1 LEKFII
7 NPLLNRDTLP
17 SFSKIK
23 HDHITSAVDTIITE
37 NKQAINQ
44 IELNSADPSWENF
57 VVPLEIIDEKLSRVW
72 SQIGHLN
79 SVVNSEELRKEYN
92 KNLGKISL
100 YYSELAQNLKIFT
113 GFKNLTLKKNY
124 SKLSV
129 IQKKIVN
136 DELVGF
142 KLGGIDLSTK
152 KQNTFKE
159 IKSTLSKLSAK
170 FEENLLDSVNAFNLH
185 ITSKDILSGLPTNI
199 LKSAQLKANENKKKG
214 WLFTLDFPTYIPLM
228 QYADNRQLRQD
239 MYYAYATKASE
250 LSNKKLDNTSHINE
264 ILKLKLQLANILG
277 FEDYASMS
285 LTTKMAKSSDQIIQ
299 FLNNLA
305 KKAKPFATKDMHDLE
320 EIGARYNI
328 NKIEAWD
335 IAYLSEKIKI
345 EKFNFSDLDIKNYF
359 PKPKVLNGLFNLVR
373 RLYGITITR
382 AKTDVWH
389 KDVEFYEIHNQRHKL
404 IGQFYLDLYARKNKR
419 GGAWMDEAISKFNF
433 NGFESIPAAYLTCNF
448 SSPSRGRPAYFTHD
462 EVITLFHEFGHGL
475 HHLLTDI
482 THYSVAGIKSVEWD
496 AVELPSQFMEN
507 FCWEWSVIKDM
518 TEHIDTK
525 KTMPKILFNKMI
537 EAKNFQSGLQ
547 TLRQVEFALFDI
559 TLHSSYKPAS
569 GKFLAHLEKIRA
581 SIAIVKPPNW
591 NRFPHSFSHIFAGGY
606 AAGYYSYKW
615 AEVLSADAYSLFEET
630 GIFSKKIGNKFKNEI
645 LGRGGSRPAIK
656 SFEAFRGRK
665 PKIDALLKHSGLT
678 SR

>member
-1 LEKFII
+1 MEKFII

-142 KLGGIDLSTK
+142 KLGGIDLSTN

-277 FEDYASMS
+277 FDDYASMS

-305 KKAKPFATKDMHDLE
+305 RKAKPFATKDMHDLE

-335 IAYLSEKIKI
+335 IAYLS
-345 EKFNFSDLDIKNYF
+345 
-359 PKPKVLNGLFNLVR
+359 
-373 RLYGITITR
+373 
-382 AKTDVWH
+382 
-389 KDVEFYEIHNQRHKL
+389 
-404 IGQFYLDLYARKNKR
+404 
-419 GGAWMDEAISKFNF
+419 
-433 NGFESIPAAYLTCNF
+433 
-448 SSPSRGRPAYFTHD
+448 
-462 EVITLFHEFGHGL
+462 
-475 HHLLTDI
+475 
-482 THYSVAGIKSVEWD
+482 
-496 AVELPSQFMEN
+496 
-507 FCWEWSVIKDM
+507 
-518 TEHIDTK
+518 
-525 KTMPKILFNKMI
+525 
-537 EAKNFQSGLQ
+537 
-547 TLRQVEFALFDI
+547 
-559 TLHSSYKPAS
+559 
-569 GKFLAHLEKIRA
+569 
-581 SIAIVKPPNW
+581 
-591 NRFPHSFSHIFAGGY
+591 
-606 AAGYYSYKW
+606 
-615 AEVLSADAYSLFEET
+615 
-630 GIFSKKIGNKFKNEI
+630 
-645 LGRGGSRPAIK
+645 
-656 SFEAFRGRK
+656 
-665 PKIDALLKHSGLT
+665 
-678 SR
+678 

>member
-1 LEKFII
+1 MEKFII

-142 KLGGIDLSTK
+142 KLGGIDLSTN

-277 FEDYASMS
+277 FDDYASMS

-305 KKAKPFATKDMHDLE
+305 RKAKPFATKDMHDLE

-537 EAKNFQSGLQ
+537 DAKNFQSGLQ

-630 GIFSKKIGNKFKNEI
+630 GIFSKKIGNKFKKEI

>member
-1 LEKFII
+1 MEKFII

-185 ITSKDILSGLPTNI
+185 ITSRDILSGLPTNI

-264 ILKLKLQLANILG
+264 ILQLKLQLANILG

-305 KKAKPFATKDMHDLE
+305 RKAKPFATKDMHDLE

-373 RLYGITITR
+373 RLYGITITP

-518 TEHIDTK
+518 TEHVDTK

>member
-1 LEKFII
+1 MEKFII

-264 ILKLKLQLANILG
+264 ILQLKLQLANILG

-305 KKAKPFATKDMHDLE
+305 RKAKPFATKDMHDLE

-518 TEHIDTK
+518 TEHVDTK

>member
-1 LEKFII
+1 MEKFII

-305 KKAKPFATKDMHDLE
+305 RKAKPFATKDMHDLE
-320 EIGARYNI
+320 EMGARYNI

>member
-7 NPLLNRDTLP
+7 NPLLNRNTLP

-305 KKAKPFATKDMHDLE
+305 REAKPFATKDMHDLE

-525 KTMPKILFNKMI
+525 KTMPKFLFNKMI

>member
-305 KKAKPFATKDMHDLE
+305 RKAKPFATKDMHDLE

-518 TEHIDTK
+518 TEHVDTK

>member
-185 ITSKDILSGLPTNI
+185 ITSKNILSGLPTNI

-305 KKAKPFATKDMHDLE
+305 RKAKPFATKDMHDLE

>member
-1 LEKFII
+1 MEKFII

-277 FEDYASMS
+277 FDDYASMS

-305 KKAKPFATKDMHDLE
+305 RKAKPFATKDMHDLE

-537 EAKNFQSGLQ
+537 DAKNFQSGLQ

>member
-142 KLGGIDLSTK
+142 KLGGIDLSTN

-277 FEDYASMS
+277 FDDYASMS

-305 KKAKPFATKDMHDLE
+305 RKAKPFATKDMHDLE

-518 TEHIDTK
+518 TEHVDTK

>member
-1 LEKFII
+1 MEKFII

-199 LKSAQLKANENKKKG
+199 LKSAQLKANESKKKG

-305 KKAKPFATKDMHDLE
+305 RKAKPFATKDMHDLE

-419 GGAWMDEAISKFNF
+419 GGAWMDVAISKFNF

>member
-1 LEKFII
+1 MEKFII

-23 HDHITSAVDTIITE
+23 HGHITSAVDTIITE

-305 KKAKPFATKDMHDLE
+305 RKAKPFATKDMHDLE

>member
-305 KKAKPFATKDMHDLE
+305 RKAKPFATKDMHDLE

-518 TEHIDTK
+518 TEHVDTK

-656 SFEAFRGRK
+656 SFKAFRGRK

>member
-1 LEKFII
+1 MEKFII

-142 KLGGIDLSTK
+142 KLGGVDLSTK

-305 KKAKPFATKDMHDLE
+305 RKAKPFATKDMHDLE

-518 TEHIDTK
+518 TEHVDTK

>member
-1 LEKFII
+1 MEKFII

-305 KKAKPFATKDMHDLE
+305 RKAKPFATKDMHDLE

-419 GGAWMDEAISKFNF
+419 GGAWMDKAISKFNF

>member
-1 LEKFII
+1 M
-7 NPLLNRDTLP
+7 
-17 SFSKIK
+17 
-23 HDHITSAVDTIITE
+23 
-37 NKQAINQ
+37 
-44 IELNSADPSWENF
+44 
-57 VVPLEIIDEKLSRVW
+57 
-72 SQIGHLN
+72 
-79 SVVNSEELRKEYN
+79 
-92 KNLGKISL
+92 
-100 YYSELAQNLKIFT
+100 AQNLKIFT

-277 FEDYASMS
+277 FDDYASMS

-305 KKAKPFATKDMHDLE
+305 RKAKPFATKDMHDLE

>member
-1 LEKFII
+1 M
-7 NPLLNRDTLP
+7 
-17 SFSKIK
+17 
-23 HDHITSAVDTIITE
+23 
-37 NKQAINQ
+37 
-44 IELNSADPSWENF
+44 
-57 VVPLEIIDEKLSRVW
+57 
-72 SQIGHLN
+72 
-79 SVVNSEELRKEYN
+79 
-92 KNLGKISL
+92 
-100 YYSELAQNLKIFT
+100 
-113 GFKNLTLKKNY
+113 
-124 SKLSV
+124 
-129 IQKKIVN
+129 
-136 DELVGF
+136 
-142 KLGGIDLSTK
+142 GGIDLSTK

-277 FEDYASMS
+277 FDDYASMS

-305 KKAKPFATKDMHDLE
+305 RKAKPFATKDMHDLE

>member
-1 LEKFII
+1 MFFLWYT
-7 NPLLNRDTLP
+7 R
-17 SFSKIK
+17 SS
-23 HDHITSAVDTIITE
+23 S
-37 NKQAINQ
+37 
-44 IELNSADPSWENF
+44 
-57 VVPLEIIDEKLSRVW
+57 
-72 SQIGHLN
+72 
-79 SVVNSEELRKEYN
+79 
-92 KNLGKISL
+92 
-100 YYSELAQNLKIFT
+100 AQNLKIFT

-142 KLGGIDLSTK
+142 RLGGIDLSTK

-305 KKAKPFATKDMHDLE
+305 RKAKPFATKDMHDLE

-518 TEHIDTK
+518 TEHVDTK

>member
-142 KLGGIDLSTK
+142 KLGGIDLSTN

-277 FEDYASMS
+277 FDDYASMS

-305 KKAKPFATKDMHDLE
+305 RKAKPFATKDMHDLE

>member
-1 LEKFII
+1 MEKFII

-185 ITSKDILSGLPTNI
+185 ITSKNILSGLPTNI

>member
-1 LEKFII
+1 MENFII

-23 HDHITSAVDTIITE
+23 HDHVTSAVDTIITE

-44 IELNSADPSWENF
+44 IELNSANPSWENF
-57 VVPLEIIDEKLSRVW
+57 VIPLEIIDEKLSRVW

-79 SVVNSEELRKEYN
+79 SVVNSEELRREYN
-92 KNLGKISL
+92 KNLGKISH
-100 YYSELAQNLKIFT
+100 YYSELAQNSKIFT

-159 IKSTLSKLSAK
+159 IKSSLSKLSAK

-199 LKSAQLKANENKKKG
+199 LKTAQLTANENKKKG
-214 WLFTLDFPTYIPLM
+214 WVFTLDFPTYIPLM

-299 FLNNLA
+299 FLNSLA
-305 KKAKPFATKDMHDLE
+305 RKAKPFATEDMHDLE

-335 IAYLSEKIKI
+335 IAYLSEKIKM
-345 EKFNFSDLDIKNYF
+345 EKFNFSDLDVKNYF

-382 AKTDVWH
+382 VKTDVWH
-389 KDVEFYEIHNQRHKL
+389 KDVEFYQIHNHRHKL

-419 GGAWMDEAISKFNF
+419 GGAWMDEAVSKFNF
-433 NGFESIPAAYLTCNF
+433 NGLESIPAAYLTCNF

-518 TEHIDTK
+518 TEHSDTK

-581 SIAIVKPPNW
+581 SVAVAKPPNW

>member
-1 LEKFII
+1 MEKFII

-142 KLGGIDLSTK
+142 KLGGIDLSTN

-277 FEDYASMS
+277 FDDYASMS

-305 KKAKPFATKDMHDLE
+305 RKAKPFATKDMHDLE

-537 EAKNFQSGLQ
+537 DAKNFQSGLQ

>member
-1 LEKFII
+1 MEKFII

-44 IELNSADPSWENF
+44 IELNSEDPSWENF
-57 VVPLEIIDEKLSRVW
+57 VVPLEIIDERLSRVW

-79 SVVNSEELRKEYN
+79 SVINSEELRKEYN

-113 GFKNLTLKKNY
+113 GFKNLRLKKNY
-124 SKLSV
+124 SKLNV

-170 FEENLLDSVNAFNLH
+170 FEENLLDSVNTFNLH

-305 KKAKPFATKDMHDLE
+305 RKAKPFATKDMHDLE
-320 EIGARYNI
+320 EIAARYNI

-345 EKFNFSDLDIKNYF
+345 EKFSFSDLDVKNYF

-373 RLYGITITR
+373 RLYGITITQ

-389 KDVEFYEIHNQRHKL
+389 KDVEFYEIHNHRHKL
-404 IGQFYLDLYARKNKR
+404 IGRFYLDLYARKNKR

-518 TEHIDTK
+518 TEHTDTK

-559 TLHSSYKPAS
+559 TLHSSYKPSS

-630 GIFSKKIGNKFKNEI
+630 GIFSKKIGSKFKNEI

-678 SR
+678 SQ

>member
-1 LEKFII
+1 MEKFII

-199 LKSAQLKANENKKKG
+199 LKSAQLTANENKKKG

-305 KKAKPFATKDMHDLE
+305 RKAKPFATKDMHDLE

>member
-1 LEKFII
+1 MEKFII

-305 KKAKPFATKDMHDLE
+305 RKAKPFATKDMHDLE

-518 TEHIDTK
+518 TEHVDTK

>member
-1 LEKFII
+1 M
-7 NPLLNRDTLP
+7 
-17 SFSKIK
+17 
-23 HDHITSAVDTIITE
+23 
-37 NKQAINQ
+37 
-44 IELNSADPSWENF
+44 
-57 VVPLEIIDEKLSRVW
+57 
-72 SQIGHLN
+72 
-79 SVVNSEELRKEYN
+79 
-92 KNLGKISL
+92 
-100 YYSELAQNLKIFT
+100 AQNLKIFT

-277 FEDYASMS
+277 FDDYASMS

-305 KKAKPFATKDMHDLE
+305 RKAKPFATKDMHDLE

-518 TEHIDTK
+518 TEHVDTK

>member
-305 KKAKPFATKDMHDLE
+305 RKAKPFATKDMHDLE

-482 THYSVAGIKSVEWD
+482 PHYSVAGIKSVEWD

>member
-1 LEKFII
+1 MEKFII

-185 ITSKDILSGLPTNI
+185 ITSRDILSGLPTNI

-305 KKAKPFATKDMHDLE
+305 RKAKPFATKDMHDLE

>member
-1 LEKFII
+1 MEKFII

-142 KLGGIDLSTK
+142 KLGGIDLSTN

-228 QYADNRQLRQD
+228 QYADNLQLRQD

-277 FEDYASMS
+277 FDDYASMS

-305 KKAKPFATKDMHDLE
+305 RKAKPFATKDMHDLE

-518 TEHIDTK
+518 TEHVDTK

>member
-277 FEDYASMS
+277 FDDYASMS

-305 KKAKPFATKDMHDLE
+305 RKAKPFATKDMHDLE

>member
-1 LEKFII
+1 MEKFII

-185 ITSKDILSGLPTNI
+185 ITSKNILSGLPTNI

-305 KKAKPFATKDMHDLE
+305 RKAKPFATKDMHDLE

>member
-1 LEKFII
+1 MEKFII

-142 KLGGIDLSTK
+142 KLGGIDLSTN

-277 FEDYASMS
+277 FDDYASMS

-305 KKAKPFATKDMHDLE
+305 RKAKPFATKDMHDLE

-518 TEHIDTK
+518 TEHVDTK

>member
-185 ITSKDILSGLPTNI
+185 ITSKNILSGLPTNI

-305 KKAKPFATKDMHDLE
+305 RKAKPFATKDMHDLE
-320 EIGARYNI
+320 EISARYNI

>member
-1 LEKFII
+1 MEKFII

-142 KLGGIDLSTK
+142 KLGGIDLSTN

-277 FEDYASMS
+277 FDDYASMS

-305 KKAKPFATKDMHDLE
+305 RKAKPFATKDMHDLE